1 MTRILPIATTLVALI
16 ACGVVHGVWTD
27 RWEPKPD
34 PAAAAARFNDLPATI
49 GDWEGEALEVSPRE
63 LQGLSGYLAR
73 RYVNRDTG
81 DVVTLALMCGRP
93 RFVSIHTPD
102 VCYAAN
108 GYEVTAPARYAPS
121 DLPGH
126 ASFWMTEM
134 VRSRAAE
141 ESRLRVFFAWGATG
155 EWQAADNPRVAFAGT
170 PVLYKL
176 YVLRDLPAG
185 NQPPADDPCL
195 DFFKRLQPEL
205 QKCLFPAAP

>member
-1 MTRILPIATTLVALI
+1 MTRLLPVSAAVIVLLFS
-16 ACGVVHGVWTD
+16 GVVHGLWTD
-27 RWEPKPD
+27 RWAESRD
-34 PAAAAARFNDLPATI
+34 VIAAAARLNDLPMKL
-49 GDWEGEALEVSPRE
+49 GDWEGKAASGSRPSG
-63 LQGLSGYLAR
+63 GLAGAMSR
-73 RYVNRDTG
+73 HYVHRPTG
-81 DVVTLALMCGRP
+81 RSVTLFLGCGRP
-93 RFVSIHTPD
+93 GPVSIHTPD

-185 NQPPADDPCL
+185 TQPPADDPCL